1 MRLWK
6 GFRILRSGKEPPSWV
21 VRYRKYVYG
30 FSLLALLFIVLE
42 SGLRWQLPPFLS
54 VISVA
59 TDYGVFIT
67 FLLDAILTFY
77 FTYPK
82 TTYFRRNWLDVLVFF
97 PLVLSLISLRVG
109 AGLIIVRHLVVLIQ
123 VFTRTRKF
131 ANLLRGIRL
140 NAARV
145 VVLSFASVILVGT
158 ILLTFP
164 TATSDGV
171 GTGFVNALFTATSAT
186 CVTGLIVQDTPV
198 YFTSFGQMVIL
209 VLIQLGGLGI
219 MAYSAFL
226 AILLGRFTLGQRA
239 MVQEMLEE
247 ERNVLRMVFYIFKMT
262 FLVELLGALFL
273 FSRWFFYF
281 DAPVKALYYSVFHSV
296 SAFCNA
302 GFSLFSDSLSGFVS
316 DPVVN
321 GVIMGLIVLGGFG
334 FIVVY
339 EIVRKMKDRRS
350 LLSTHTRLV
359 LTMSA
364 LLTAVGFLAIF
375 FFEFDGALLDH
386 PLGAKVWASLF
397 QAITPRTAGFNT
409 ILISALS
416 PVTLCLIV
424 ILMFLGASPGSTGG
438 GIKTTTSAILL
449 LSLRSILRGKQNI
462 EVFGRTIPSS
472 IVYRAVGLL
481 VGALL
486 LLSSMFLLL
495 LVFEQKPFLS
505 LLFEAVSAFG
515 TVGLSTG
522 ITPDLTTV
530 GKFIII
536 ILMFG
541 GRIGPLTLAIA
552 MTRRMRTGTVA
563 YPEARVIVG

>member
-1 MRLWK
+1 MRFWK
-6 GFRILRSGKEPPSWV
+6 GFRILRSGKAPPTWV
-21 VRYRKYVYG
+21 GRYRRYVYA
-30 FSLLALLFIVLE
+30 FSLLALLFIILE
-42 SGLRWQLPPFLS
+42 SGLRWQLPPFL
-54 VISVA
+54 VLVSVA
-59 TDYGVFIT
+59 TDYGVFFT

-82 TTYFRRNWLDVLVFF
+82 VNYFRRNWFDLLVFF
-97 PLVLSLISLRVG
+97 PLVLSLISIRVG
-109 AGLIIVRHLVVLIQ
+109 AGLIVVRHLVVLIQ

-164 TATSDGV
+164 TATHDGV
-171 GTGFVNALFTATSAT
+171 GTGFVDALFTATSAT
-186 CVTGLIVQDTPV
+186 CVTGLIVQDTPT
-198 YFTSFGQMVIL
+198 YFTYFGQMVIL

-247 ERNVLRMVFYIFKMT
+247 EKNVLRMVFYIFKMT
-262 FLVELLGALFL
+262 FLVELFGALVL
-273 FSRWFFYF
+273 SARWLFYF
-281 DAPVKALYYSVFHSV
+281 DAPAKALYYSVFHSV

-302 GFSLFSDSLSGFVS
+302 GFSLFSDSLSSFVS
-316 DPVVN
+316 DSVVN
-321 GVIMGLIVLGGFG
+321 VVIMSLIILGGFG

-339 EIVRKMKDRRS
+339 EITRKVRDPAGQ
-350 LLSTHTRLV
+350 LSTHTRLV

-364 LLTAVGFLAIF
+364 LLTATGFLTIF
-375 FFEFDGALLDH
+375 FFEFDGALLNH

-397 QAITPRTAGFNT
+397 QAVTPRTAGFNT
-409 ILISALS
+409 ILISSLS
-416 PVTLCLIV
+416 PVTLCAIV

-449 LSLRSILRGKQNI
+449 LSLRSILKGKQDI

-486 LLSSMFLLL
+486 LLGSTFLLL
-495 LVFEQKPFLS
+495 LVFEHKPFLP

-522 ITPDLTTV
+522 ITSDLTTV
-530 GKFIII
+530 GKFVIIV
-536 ILMFG
+536 LMFG

-552 MTRRMRTGTVA
+552 MTRRMKRGKVV